1 MDITLIAL
9 VAALAVIAVLAV
21 QLIKQRQGSGASAAE
36 VMNIA
41 QTVLDR
47 HATKLTE
54 TAAYE
59 RNRLKTEDEARRTE
73 FNLLL
78 KPLTENLE
86 KVESKLQSLDNQR
99 AELKQQLDNYRDLGK
114 ELNEK
119 TSQLSS
125 ALRRPEVRG
134 RWGEMQLR
142 RLVEIAGMVDY
153 VDFEEQLTFISD
165 DERLRPD
172 MVVKLTQGGQIAVD
186 SKVPLDAYLDAV
198 TLQGPERDTAM
209 ERVAKQV
216 RTHIKQ
222 LSEKEYWRELDK
234 SANFTVMF
242 IPIEGAFQEAVGID
256 PGIVEYAAEHKIAI
270 ATPFTLLGMLH
281 TIARLETQFQIAQK
295 IDSYLQEARKLHKRA
310 SVFADHLGKAQKSV
324 SSANRHIDSAARSFD
339 RMFMKSIEDMN
350 SRAIASGVE
359 EADTDPLLEIPA
371 ADYDEE

>member
-1 MDITLIAL
+1 MDLML
-9 VAALAVIAVLAV
+9 VGLLAAIAVIFVLV
-21 QLIKQRQGSGASAAE
+21 IVLLRSKQTNGVSEAE

-47 HATKLTE
+47 HAAKLTE
-54 TAAYE
+54 AAATE
-59 RNRLKTEDEARRTE
+59 RDRQRSEDEARRNE
-73 FNLLL
+73 LNLLL
-78 KPLTENLE
+78 KPLSENLE
-86 KVESKLQSLDNQR
+86 KVESKLQLLDNQR

-142 RLVEIAGMVDY
+142 RLVELAGMVDY
-153 VDFEEQLTFISD
+153 VDFDEQLTVIAD

-172 MVVKLTQGGQIAVD
+172 MVIKLTQGGQIAVD
-186 SKVPLDAYLDAV
+186 SKVPLDAYLDSV
-198 TLQGPERDTAM
+198 SLQGPERDNAM
-209 ERVAKQV
+209 EKVAKQI

-222 LSEKEYWRELDK
+222 LSDKEYWRELDN

-242 IPIEGAFQEAVGID
+242 IPIEGAFQEAVGVD
-256 PGIVEYAAEHKIAI
+256 TGLVEYAANHKIAI

-324 SSANRHIDSAARSFD
+324 TSATKHIDSAARSFD

-350 SRAIASGVE
+350 SRAIASGIDDVE
-359 EADTDPLLEIPA
+359 NDPLLEIPA
-371 ADYDEE
+371 ADYDED

>member
-1 MDITLIAL
+1 MDLILIGLIAALIVIL
-9 VAALAVIAVLAV
+9 VLVVALLKT
-21 QLIKQRQGSGASAAE
+21 KQSGGASEAE

-41 QTVLDR
+41 QTILDR
-47 HATKLTE
+47 HAAKLSE
-54 TAAYE
+54 SAANE
-59 RNRLKTEDEARRTE
+59 RDRLRSEDDARRNE
-73 FNLLL
+73 LNLLL
-78 KPLTENLE
+78 KPLSENLE
-86 KVESKLQSLDNQR
+86 KVESKLQLLDNQR

-142 RLVEIAGMVDY
+142 RLVELAGMVDY
-153 VDFEEQLTFISD
+153 VDFDEQLTMISD

-186 SKVPLDAYLDAV
+186 SKVPLDAYLDSV
-198 TLQGPERDTAM
+198 SLQGPERDTAM
-209 ERVAKQV
+209 EKVAKQI

-222 LSEKEYWRELDK
+222 LSEKEYWRELDN

-242 IPIEGAFQEAVGID
+242 IPIEGAFQEAVGVD
-256 PGIVEYAAEHKIAI
+256 TGLVEYAANHKIAI

-310 SVFADHLGKAQKSV
+310 TVFADHLGKAQKSV
-324 SSANRHIDSAARSFD
+324 TSANKHIDSAARSFD

-350 SRAIASGVE
+350 SRAIASGIDDVE
-359 EADTDPLLEIPA
+359 NDPLLEIPA
-371 ADYDEE
+371 PDYDED

>member
-21 QLIKQRQGSGASAAE
+21 QLIKQRKGSGASAAE

-59 RNRLKTEDEARRTE
+59 RDRLKTEDEARRTE

-153 VDFEEQLTFISD
+153 VDFEEQLTFI
-165 DERLRPD
+165 
-172 MVVKLTQGGQIAVD
+172 
-186 SKVPLDAYLDAV
+186 
-198 TLQGPERDTAM
+198 
-209 ERVAKQV
+209 
-216 RTHIKQ
+216 
-222 LSEKEYWRELDK
+222 
-234 SANFTVMF
+234 
-242 IPIEGAFQEAVGID
+242 
-256 PGIVEYAAEHKIAI
+256 
-270 ATPFTLLGMLH
+270 
-281 TIARLETQFQIAQK
+281 
-295 IDSYLQEARKLHKRA
+295 
-310 SVFADHLGKAQKSV
+310 
-324 SSANRHIDSAARSFD
+324 
-339 RMFMKSIEDMN
+339 
-350 SRAIASGVE
+350 
-359 EADTDPLLEIPA
+359 
-371 ADYDEE
+371 

>member
-1 MDITLIAL
+1 MDPLLIGLIAALLTIVAL
-9 VAALAVIAVLAV
+9 VVVL
-21 QLIKQRQGSGASAAE
+21 LRQRSSAGISEAE

-47 HATKLTE
+47 HASKLTDV
-54 TAAYE
+54 AANE
-59 RNRLKTEDEARRTE
+59 RDRFRTEDEARRTE
-73 FNLLL
+73 LNLLL

-86 KVESKLQSLDNQR
+86 KVELKLQSLDNQR
-99 AELKQQLDNYRDLGK
+99 AELKQQLETYRDLGK

-142 RLVEIAGMVDY
+142 RLVELAGMVDY
-153 VDFEEQLTFISD
+153 VDFDEQLTFISD

-186 SKVPLDAYLDAV
+186 SKVPLDGYLDSV
-198 TLQGPERDTAM
+198 SLQGAERDNAM
-209 ERVAKQV
+209 EKVAKQI

-222 LSEKEYWRELDK
+222 LSEKEYWRELDN

-242 IPIEGAFQEAVGID
+242 IPIEGAFQEAVGVD
-256 PGIVEYAAEHKIAI
+256 TGLVEYAANHKIAI

-295 IDSYLQEARKLHKRA
+295 IDSYLLEARKLHKRA
-310 SVFADHLGKAQKSV
+310 SVFAEHLGKAQRSV
-324 SSANRHIDSAARSFD
+324 TSANKHIDNATRSFD

-350 SRAIASGVE
+350 SRAIASGIDEV
-359 EADTDPLLEIPA
+359 DSDPMLEIPA
-371 ADYDEE
+371 ADYDED

>member
-1 MDITLIAL
+1 MDLMLIGLLAAL
-9 VAALAVIAVLAV
+9 VVVLALV
-21 QLIKQRQGSGASAAE
+21 VALLRTRQSGGASEAE

-41 QTVLDR
+41 QAVLDR
-47 HATKLTE
+47 HAARLTE
-54 TAAYE
+54 AAASE
-59 RNRLKTEDEARRTE
+59 RDRQRGEDEARRTE
-73 FNLLL
+73 LNLLL
-78 KPLTENLE
+78 KPLSENLE
-86 KVESKLQSLDNQR
+86 KVESKLQLLDNQR

-142 RLVEIAGMVDY
+142 RLVELAGMVDY
-153 VDFEEQLTFISD
+153 VDFDEQLTVISD

-172 MVVKLTQGGQIAVD
+172 MVIKLTQGGQIAVD
-186 SKVPLDAYLDAV
+186 SKVPLDAYLDSVA
-198 TLQGPERDTAM
+198 LQGPERDTAM
-209 ERVAKQV
+209 EKVAKQI

-222 LSEKEYWRELDK
+222 LSDKEYWRELDN

-242 IPIEGAFQEAVGID
+242 IPIEGAFQEAVGVD
-256 PGIVEYAAEHKIAI
+256 PSLVEYAANHKVAI

-324 SSANRHIDSAARSFD
+324 TSATKHIDSAARSFD

-350 SRAIASGVE
+350 SRAIASGIDE
-359 EADTDPLLEIPA
+359 PDNDPLLEIPA
-371 ADYDEE
+371 PDYDED

>member
-1 MDITLIAL
+1 MDLMLVGLLAAIAVIFVLVIAL
-9 VAALAVIAVLAV
+9 LRS
-21 QLIKQRQGSGASAAE
+21 KQTNGVSEAE

-47 HATKLTE
+47 HAAKLTE
-54 TAAYE
+54 TAATE
-59 RNRLKTEDEARRTE
+59 RDRQRSEDEARRNE
-73 FNLLL
+73 LNLLL
-78 KPLTENLE
+78 KPLSENLE
-86 KVESKLQSLDNQR
+86 KVESKLQLLDNQR

-142 RLVEIAGMVDY
+142 RLVELAGMVDY
-153 VDFEEQLTFISD
+153 VDFDEQLTMIAD

-172 MVVKLTQGGQIAVD
+172 MVIKLTQGGQIAVD
-186 SKVPLDAYLDAV
+186 SKVPLDAYLDSV
-198 TLQGPERDTAM
+198 SLQGPERDNAM
-209 ERVAKQV
+209 EKVAKQI

-222 LSEKEYWRELDK
+222 LSDKEYWRELDN

-242 IPIEGAFQEAVGID
+242 IPIEGAFQEAVGVD
-256 PGIVEYAAEHKIAI
+256 TGLVEYAANHKIAI

-324 SSANRHIDSAARSFD
+324 TSATKHIDSAARSFD

-350 SRAIASGVE
+350 SRAIASGIDEVE
-359 EADTDPLLEIPA
+359 NDPLLEIPA
-371 ADYDEE
+371 ADYDED

>member
-1 MDITLIAL
+1 MDLML
-9 VAALAVIAVLAV
+9 VGLLAAIAVIFVLV
-21 QLIKQRQGSGASAAE
+21 IVLLRSKQTNRVSEAE

-47 HATKLTE
+47 HAAKLTA
-54 TAAYE
+54 TAATE
-59 RNRLKTEDEARRTE
+59 RDRQRSEDEARRNE
-73 FNLLL
+73 LNLLL
-78 KPLTENLE
+78 KPLSENLE
-86 KVESKLQSLDNQR
+86 KVESKLQLLDNQR

-142 RLVEIAGMVDY
+142 RLVELAGMVDY
-153 VDFEEQLTFISD
+153 VDFDEQLTVIAD

-172 MVVKLTQGGQIAVD
+172 MVIKLTQGGQIAVD
-186 SKVPLDAYLDAV
+186 SKVPLDAYLDSV
-198 TLQGPERDTAM
+198 SLQGPERDNAM
-209 ERVAKQV
+209 EKVAKQI

-222 LSEKEYWRELDK
+222 LSDKEYWRELDN

-242 IPIEGAFQEAVGID
+242 IPIEGAFQEAVGVD
-256 PGIVEYAAEHKIAI
+256 TGIVEYAASHKVAI

-324 SSANRHIDSAARSFD
+324 TSATKHIDNAARSFD

-350 SRAIASGVE
+350 SRAIASGIDDVE
-359 EADTDPLLEIPA
+359 NDPLLEIPA
-371 ADYDEE
+371 ADYDED

>member
-1 MDITLIAL
+1 MDLMLVGLLAAIAVIFVLVIAL
-9 VAALAVIAVLAV
+9 LRS
-21 QLIKQRQGSGASAAE
+21 KQTNGVSEAE

-47 HATKLTE
+47 HAAKLTE
-54 TAAYE
+54 TAATE
-59 RNRLKTEDEARRTE
+59 RDRQRSEDEARRNE
-73 FNLLL
+73 LNLLL
-78 KPLTENLE
+78 KPLSENLE
-86 KVESKLQSLDNQR
+86 KVESKLQLLDNQR

-142 RLVEIAGMVDY
+142 RLVELAGMVDY
-153 VDFEEQLTFISD
+153 VDFDEQLTMIAD

-172 MVVKLTQGGQIAVD
+172 MVIKLTQGGQIAVD
-186 SKVPLDAYLDAV
+186 SKVPLDAYLDSV
-198 TLQGPERDTAM
+198 SLQGPERDNAM
-209 ERVAKQV
+209 EKVAKQI

-222 LSEKEYWRELDK
+222 LSDKEYWRELDN

-242 IPIEGAFQEAVGID
+242 IPIEGAFQEAVGVD
-256 PGIVEYAAEHKIAI
+256 TGLVEYAANHKIAI

-324 SSANRHIDSAARSFD
+324 TSATKHIDSAARSFD

-350 SRAIASGVE
+350 SRAIASGIDDVE
-359 EADTDPLLEIPA
+359 NDPLLEIPA
-371 ADYDEE
+371 ADYDED

>member
-1 MDITLIAL
+1 MDLML
-9 VAALAVIAVLAV
+9 VGLLAAIAVIFVLV
-21 QLIKQRQGSGASAAE
+21 IVLLRSKQTNGVSEAE

-47 HATKLTE
+47 HAAKLTE
-54 TAAYE
+54 TAATE
-59 RNRLKTEDEARRTE
+59 RDRQRSEDEARRNE
-73 FNLLL
+73 LNLLL
-78 KPLTENLE
+78 KPLSENLE
-86 KVESKLQSLDNQR
+86 KVESKLQLLDNQR

-142 RLVEIAGMVDY
+142 RLVELAGMVDY
-153 VDFEEQLTFISD
+153 VDFDEQLTVIAD

-172 MVVKLTQGGQIAVD
+172 MVIKLTQGGQIAVD
-186 SKVPLDAYLDAV
+186 SKVPLDAYLDSV
-198 TLQGPERDTAM
+198 SLQGPERDNAM
-209 ERVAKQV
+209 EKVAKQI

-222 LSEKEYWRELDK
+222 LSDKEYWRELDN

-242 IPIEGAFQEAVGID
+242 IPIEGAFQEAVGVD
-256 PGIVEYAAEHKIAI
+256 TGLVEYAANHKIAI

-324 SSANRHIDSAARSFD
+324 TSATKHIDSAARSFD

-350 SRAIASGVE
+350 SRAIASGIDEVE
-359 EADTDPLLEIPA
+359 NDPLLEIPA
-371 ADYDEE
+371 SDYDED

>member
-1 MDITLIAL
+1 MDLMLIGLLAAL
-9 VAALAVIAVLAV
+9 VVILALVVAL
-21 QLIKQRQGSGASAAE
+21 LRTRQSGGASEAE

-41 QTVLDR
+41 QAVLDR
-47 HATKLTE
+47 HAARLTE
-54 TAAYE
+54 AAASE
-59 RNRLKTEDEARRTE
+59 RDRQRGEDEARRTE
-73 FNLLL
+73 LNLLL
-78 KPLTENLE
+78 KPLSENLE
-86 KVESKLQSLDNQR
+86 KVESKLQLLDNQR

-142 RLVEIAGMVDY
+142 RLVELAGMVDY
-153 VDFEEQLTFISD
+153 VDFDEQLTVISD

-172 MVVKLTQGGQIAVD
+172 MVIKLTQGGQIAVD
-186 SKVPLDAYLDAV
+186 SKVPLDAYLDSVA
-198 TLQGPERDTAM
+198 LQGPERDTAM
-209 ERVAKQV
+209 EKVAKQI

-222 LSEKEYWRELDK
+222 LSDKEYWRELDN

-242 IPIEGAFQEAVGID
+242 IPIEGAFQEAVGVD
-256 PGIVEYAAEHKIAI
+256 PSLVEYAANHKVAI

-324 SSANRHIDSAARSFD
+324 TSATKHIDSAARSFD

-350 SRAIASGVE
+350 SRAIASGIDE
-359 EADTDPLLEIPA
+359 PDNDPLLEIPA
-371 ADYDEE
+371 PDYDED

>member
-1 MDITLIAL
+1 MDPLLIGLITALLTIVAL
-9 VAALAVIAVLAV
+9 VVVL
-21 QLIKQRQGSGASAAE
+21 LRQRSSAGISEAE

-47 HATKLTE
+47 HASKLTDV
-54 TAAYE
+54 AANE
-59 RNRLKTEDEARRTE
+59 RDRFRTEDEARRTE
-73 FNLLL
+73 LNLLL

-99 AELKQQLDNYRDLGK
+99 AELKQQLETYRDLGK

-142 RLVEIAGMVDY
+142 RLVELAGMVDY
-153 VDFEEQLTFISD
+153 VDFDEQLTFISD

-186 SKVPLDAYLDAV
+186 SKVPLDGYLDSV
-198 TLQGPERDTAM
+198 SLQGAERDNAM
-209 ERVAKQV
+209 EKVAKQI

-222 LSEKEYWRELDK
+222 LSEKEYWRELDN

-242 IPIEGAFQEAVGID
+242 IPIEGAFQEAVGVD
-256 PGIVEYAAEHKIAI
+256 TGLVEYAANHKIAI

-295 IDSYLQEARKLHKRA
+295 IDSYLLEARKLHKRA
-310 SVFADHLGKAQKSV
+310 SVFAEHLGKAQRSV
-324 SSANRHIDSAARSFD
+324 TSANKHIDNATRSFD

-350 SRAIASGVE
+350 SRAIASGIDEV
-359 EADTDPLLEIPA
+359 DSDPMLEIPA
-371 ADYDEE
+371 ADYDED

>member
-1 MDITLIAL
+1 MDLMLVGLLAAIAVIFVLVIAL
-9 VAALAVIAVLAV
+9 LRS
-21 QLIKQRQGSGASAAE
+21 KQTNGVSEAE

-47 HATKLTE
+47 HAAKLTE
-54 TAAYE
+54 TAATE
-59 RNRLKTEDEARRTE
+59 RDRQRSEDEARRNE
-73 FNLLL
+73 LNLLL
-78 KPLTENLE
+78 KPLSENLE
-86 KVESKLQSLDNQR
+86 KVESKLQLLDNQR

-142 RLVEIAGMVDY
+142 RLVELAGMVDY
-153 VDFEEQLTFISD
+153 VDFDEQLTVISD

-172 MVVKLTQGGQIAVD
+172 MVIKLTQGGQIAVD
-186 SKVPLDAYLDAV
+186 SKVPLDAYLDSV
-198 TLQGPERDTAM
+198 SLQGPERDNAM
-209 ERVAKQV
+209 EKVAKQI

-222 LSEKEYWRELDK
+222 LSDKEYWRELDN

-242 IPIEGAFQEAVGID
+242 IPIEGAFQEAVGVD
-256 PGIVEYAAEHKIAI
+256 TGIVEYAANHKIAI

-324 SSANRHIDSAARSFD
+324 TSATKHIDSAARSFD

-350 SRAIASGVE
+350 SRAIASGIDDVE
-359 EADTDPLLEIPA
+359 NDPLLEIPA
-371 ADYDEE
+371 ADYDED

>member
-1 MDITLIAL
+1 MDPLLISL
-9 VAALAVIAVLAV
+9 ILALAVIGFLVLA
-21 QLIKQRQGSGASAAE
+21 LLRSRPTSGVSEAE

-41 QTVLDR
+41 QTVLDK
-47 HATKLTE
+47 HAAKLSE
-54 TAAYE
+54 SATAE
-59 RNRLKTEDEARRTE
+59 RDRFRSEDEARRNE
-73 FNLLL
+73 LNLLL

-86 KVESKLQSLDNQR
+86 KVESKLQLLDNQR

-142 RLVEIAGMVDY
+142 RLVELAGMVDY
-153 VDFEEQLTFISD
+153 VDFDEQLTVISD

-172 MVVKLTQGGQIAVD
+172 MVIKLTQGGQIAVD
-186 SKVPLDAYLDAV
+186 SKVPLDGYLDSVA
-198 TLQGPERDTAM
+198 LQGPERDTAM
-209 ERVAKQV
+209 EKVAKQI

-222 LSEKEYWRELDK
+222 LSEKEYWRELDN

-242 IPIEGAFQEAVGID
+242 IPIEGAFQEAVGVD
-256 PGIVEYAAEHKIAI
+256 TGLVEYAANQKIAI

-310 SVFADHLGKAQKSV
+310 IVFADHLGKAQRSV
-324 SSANRHIDSAARSFD
+324 TSATKHIDSAARSFD

-350 SRAIASGVE
+350 SRAIASGIE
-359 EADTDPLLEIPA
+359 EPENDPMLEIPA
-371 ADYDEE
+371 ADYDED